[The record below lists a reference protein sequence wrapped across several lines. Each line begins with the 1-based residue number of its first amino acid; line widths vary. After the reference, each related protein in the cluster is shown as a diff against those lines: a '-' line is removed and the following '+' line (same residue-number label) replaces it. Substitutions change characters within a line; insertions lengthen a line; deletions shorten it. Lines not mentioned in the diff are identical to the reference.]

1 MELTQHLYLKIGS
14 NVRGPVSANVLHR
27 MFKDKEIDSSA
38 MFSFDGN
45 KWASITKLF
54 SSKAAKKAH
63 ESSNDTG
70 EQGDDPLK
78 VNTSSN
84 VGTCIPELLKRVNRA
99 SVILNKSFSFMTYL
113 VFAACSIVF
122 SMGICLALRFMLPA
136 FSPLL
141 HIAIGVV
148 PAILMAG
155 VAAHFFGN
163 FYIKTLTKLSL
174 NEKYS
179 LAIHV
184 PWENAP
190 EEWGQPLAK
199 WLYLN
204 DWLIDSNTG
213 DMLPYVRA
221 FVTGVTP
228 NTVDDEVDLW
238 KNILQGSKKSFDP
251 SVGRSVR
258 ELACLQRLPAWTAE
272 ITPGMNLHE
281 LEKSL
286 GSAGRKWALSLLKRA
301 AARRKDLQEAA
312 QSGDLDQVI
321 FEFFCSKLA
330 DGRECLLVIISNHG
344 GSDRK
349 ERKLAAA
356 NKERAA

>member
-14 NVRGPVSANVLHR
+14 NVRGPVSANVLHN
-27 MFKDKEIDSSA
+27 MFKNNEIDGSA
-38 MFSFDGN
+38 MFSVDGN
-45 KWASITKLF
+45 KWASITRLF
-54 SSKAAKKAH
+54 SSKAAKNVQ
-63 ESSNDTG
+63 EYSNDTG
-70 EQGDDPLK
+70 EQGEDPFK
-78 VNTSSN
+78 VNSSSSI
-84 VGTCIPELLKRVNRA
+84 GTCIPELLKRVNRA
-99 SVILNKSFSFMTYL
+99 SIILNRSFSLMTYL
-113 VFAACSIVF
+113 IFAGGSIAF
-122 SMGICLALRFMLPA
+122 SMGICLGLRFIIPS

-141 HIAIGVV
+141 HIAMAVV

-155 VAAHFFGN
+155 VAAHSFGN
-163 FYIKTLTKLSL
+163 FYIKMLTRLSIK
-174 NEKYS
+174 EKYS

-190 EEWGQPLAK
+190 EEWCLPLTK

-204 DWLIDSNTG
+204 DWLIDSNAG

-228 NTVDDEVDLW
+228 NTVEEEVDLW

-258 ELACLQRLPAWTAE
+258 ELACLQRLPAWTTE

-286 GSAGRKWALSLLKRA
+286 GNAGRKWAMSLLKRA

-321 FEFFCSKLA
+321 FEFFCSRLA
-330 DGRECLLVIISNHG
+330 GGRECLLVIISTHG
-344 GSDRK
+344 GS
-349 ERKLAAA
+349 ERRESRHAAGK
-356 NKERAA
+356 KERAA